1 MPTIETRK
9 ISQEAIDI
17 IESYTAFDL
26 EDSFRDGDFLYM
38 LGIAFHMVN
47 YSGESFASGQSKY
60 VTWWSELY
68 NVEIQANRVT
78 DIVTVETS
86 VIDYR
91 KDGH

>member
-1 MPTIETRK
+1 MQIEPRK

-38 LGIAFHMVN
+38 LGIAFHMVY
-47 YSGESFASGQSKY
+47 YSADDHDGQSKH
-60 VTWWSELY
+60 VVWRSEFC
-68 NVEIQANRVT
+68 NIEIQENRAKNT
-78 DIVTVETS
+78 VTVEIP